1 MQFRVDKVELKLFSG
16 RANPEL
22 AERIS
27 DYLKV
32 GLGNIY
38 IGNFADGET
47 IARIEENVRGCDVFV
62 IQPTCPPVNDNLMEL
77 LIIID
82 SLKRAS
88 AGRVTAVI
96 PYYGYARQDRKD
108 VGRVPITAKLV
119 ANLIER
125 AGADRVLTVDLHS
138 GAIQGFFDIPVDH
151 LLAAPYLADY
161 ILSLGLPMDEVVV
174 VAPDEGAVK
183 RIMPFVSRV
192 ASRLTGEL
200 VAARLASQ
208 PDSDAELNG
217 PGFAIIDKRRSGRS
231 TRQVHFIGSSV
242 EGKIAVLIDDMITTG
257 GSIIG
262 AAEAAHSRGA
272 REIYAACT
280 HALLCGEAVQR
291 LADSPI
297 DLLIVCDSVPVS
309 KEKRLPNMRRLSL
322 ASLLGEAIKR
332 IHRNDSVSDMFKLQ
346 LEPELIW

>member
-22 AERIS
+22 AQRIS
-27 DYLKV
+27 EYLKI

-38 IGNFADGET
+38 IDNFPDGET
-47 IARIEENVRGCDVFV
+47 IARIEENVRGCDVFL

-183 RIMPFVSRV
+183 RILPFVSRI
-192 ASRLTGEL
+192 AGRLSGQP
-200 VAARLASQ
+200 VAAALGAGSD
-208 PDSDAELNG
+208 PDDSVNG

-231 TRQVHFIGSSV
+231 TRQAHFIGSPV
-242 EGKIAVLIDDMITTG
+242 EGKIAVLIDDMITTA
-257 GSIIG
+257 GSIVG
-262 AAEAAHSRGA
+262 AAEAAHERGA
-272 REIYAACT
+272 RQVFAACT
-280 HALLCGEAVQR
+280 HALLCGNAIRR

-297 DLLIVCDSVPVS
+297 DHLIFCDSVPVS
-309 KEKRLPNMRRLSL
+309 EEKRLPNMRMLSL
-322 ASLLGEAIKR
+322 ASMLGEAIKR
-332 IHRNDSVSDMFKLQ
+332 IHKNDSVSDMFKLQ
-346 LEPELIW
+346 MEPQVVW